1 MLNCCVNRQY
11 LVNLMAFSGRL
22 GIVSHI
28 IRLCETSKDKGRI
41 MNRLGLNDVQAES
54 YLTILTQRSMIMQN
68 NGKYLI
74 TTKGR
79 DYLSS
84 YDRFR
89 KIVF

>member
-1 MLNCCVNRQY
+1 MV
-11 LVNLMAFSGRL
+11 FSGIL
-22 GIVSHI
+22 GIVPHI
-28 IRLCETSKDKGRI
+28 IRFCETSKDKGRI

-54 YLTILTQRSMIMQN
+54 YLAILTQRSMIMQN

-84 YDRFR
+84 YDRLR